1 MEPRTSTRSGQ
12 IATNTPLK
20 NAFGQ
25 RWAIHK
31 IQLSRKWRRP
41 GSPFPRG
48 YSKGDNINICQK
60 KSLCHWNQ
68 KIIKSS
74 LHVVP
79 TGHHQCSWRR
89 QRLITSMIVTFWVY
103 RRVAASR
110 SWRLFTLE
118 NTREMDDANV
128 DGSSGL
134 VVIKWSTPFRCGTS
148 GIQWD
153 VDNEWNLK
161 HRTRFLEGH
170 ANGFKCPSRKPTVSK
185 SYLKMNEWT
194 SVAILRGSLVTYS
207 FTHQEYIRV
216 WWVFSGLGLQQ

>member
-1 MEPRTSTRSGQ
+1 MS
-12 IATNTPLK
+12 
-20 NAFGQ
+20 
-25 RWAIHK
+25 
-31 IQLSRKWRRP
+31 
-41 GSPFPRG
+41 
-48 YSKGDNINICQK
+48 K

-74 LHVVP
+74 LHVIP
-79 TGHHQCSWRR
+79 TGHHPCSWRR

-118 NTREMDDANV
+118 NTREMDANV

-134 VVIKWSTPFRCGTS
+134 VVIKWSTSFRCGTS

-170 ANGFKCPSRKPTVSK
+170 ANGFKCQSQQYRRVTWKWTNEPRLRFRGEVLWHIPSPIK
-185 SYLKMNEWT
+185 S
-194 SVAILRGSLVTYS
+194 I
-207 FTHQEYIRV
+207 
-216 WWVFSGLGLQQ
+216 